1 MAKSSVLKPSE
12 LNVDI
17 VRYSDVKKMQSGAKI
32 VYVNYGEGINSIL
45 VETPECMFPFDNTFY
60 PEGENGGKYSCKI
73 SLKMD
78 GNPEMTEFVESMM
91 KLDNKIKADAKKNS
105 QVWLGKK
112 NISDEVI
119 DEKYTPIVRPYKD
132 PNTGEF
138 TGKYPA
144 QMGFKIVQRNGQF
157 QCKFYNEQRQ
167 RLNVDNE
174 ESEDFIDHSKLMA
187 KGNTVKL
194 LLKCNGLWFSTAGF
208 GCTWKAEQIKI
219 KVPEKLE
226 DYAFRDDD
234 DGFVDDDEI
243 VEVSKDEVAKETFT
257 KSDSEEDEEDEE
269 DEEEEEEESSEEE
282 EPVKV
287 VKRKSSKKKQ

>member
-12 LNVDI
+12 LNVEL
-17 VRYSDVKKMQSGAKI
+17 VKYSDIKKMQSGSKI
-32 VYVNYGEGINSIL
+32 AYVNYGEGINSIL
-45 VETPECMFPFDNTFY
+45 IETPECMFPFDNTFY
-60 PEGENGGKYSCKI
+60 PEGDNSGKYNCKI
-73 SLKMD
+73 SLNTE
-78 GNPEMTEFVESMM
+78 GNTEMLEFVKAMS
-91 KLDNKIKADAKKNS
+91 KLDEKIKADAKNNS
-105 QVWLGKK
+105 QLWLGKK
-112 NISDEVI
+112 SVSDEVI

-144 QMGFKIVQRNGQF
+144 QMGFKIIQRNGQF
-157 QCKFYNEQRQ
+157 QCKFYNENRQ

-174 ESEDFIDHSKLMA
+174 ESEDFIDHSKLMS
-187 KGNTVKL
+187 KGNKVKL

-234 DGFVDDDEI
+234 DGFVDEYES
-243 VEVSKDEVAKETFT
+243 VEKKETFT

-269 DEEEEEEESSEEE
+269 KVEDEESSEE

-287 VKRKSSKKKQ
+287 VKRKSTKKKQ

>member
-12 LNVDI
+12 LNVDL
-17 VRYSDVKKMQSGAKI
+17 VRYSDIKKMQSGSKI
-32 VYVNYGEGINSIL
+32 AYVNYGEGINSIL

-73 SLKMD
+73 SLKTD
-78 GNPEMTEFVESMM
+78 GNPEMVEFVEAMS
-91 KLDNKIKADAKKNS
+91 KLDEKIKADAKKNS

-112 NISDEVI
+112 SISDEVI

-157 QCKFYNEQRQ
+157 QCKFYNENRQ

-187 KGNTVKL
+187 KGNKVKL

-234 DGFVDDDEI
+234 DDGFVDEDES
-243 VEVSKDEVAKETFT
+243 VETKETFT
-257 KSDSEEDEEDEE
+257 KSDSEEEEV
-269 DEEEEEEESSEEE
+269 EEEEESSEEE

>member
-12 LNVDI
+12 LNVEL
-17 VRYSDVKKMQSGAKI
+17 VKYSDIKKMQSGSKI
-32 VYVNYGEGINSIL
+32 AYVNYGEGINSIL
-45 VETPECMFPFDNTFY
+45 IETPECMFPFDNTFY
-60 PEGENGGKYSCKI
+60 PEGDNSGKYNCKI
-73 SLKMD
+73 SLNTE
-78 GNPEMTEFVESMM
+78 GNTEMLEFVNAMM
-91 KLDNKIKADAKKNS
+91 KLDEKIKSDAKKNS
-105 QVWLGKK
+105 QSWLGKK
-112 NISDEVI
+112 SISDEVI

-157 QCKFYNEQRQ
+157 QCKFYNENRQ

-174 ESEDFIDHSKLMA
+174 ESEDFIDHSKLMS

-234 DGFVDDDEI
+234 DDGFVDEDES
-243 VEVSKDEVAKETFT
+243 VETKDEVAKETFT
-257 KSDSEEDEEDEE
+257 KSDSEE
-269 DEEEEEEESSEEE
+269 EEEEEEESSEEE

-287 VKRKSSKKKQ
+287 VKRKSSKSKKQ